1 MTAVGRPAVFLD
13 RDGTV
18 TVERGYVTRPE
29 DLELIP
35 GAGAAVRALN
45 EAGLL
50 AVLVSNQSG
59 VARGLMSEED
69 LACVHRA
76 LEDLLGAEGAEL
88 DAAYYCPNHP
98 DGTVGRY
105 TRDASCRKPALGM
118 LELAT
123 ADRDIDVRT
132 SYMVGDQL
140 TDVGFAAGA
149 GLTMV
154 LVLTGKGRETER
166 AAREKGLE
174 VAATLPDLREAARW
188 IIDRTSCGSTGEE
201 ER

>member
-76 LEDLLGAEGAEL
+76 LEDLLGAEAQ
-88 DAAYYCPNHP
+88 
-98 DGTVGRY
+98 
-105 TRDASCRKPALGM
+105 
-118 LELAT
+118 
-123 ADRDIDVRT
+123 VR
-132 SYMVGDQL
+132 V
-140 TDVGFAAGA
+140 
-149 GLTMV
+149 
-154 LVLTGKGRETER
+154 
-166 AAREKGLE
+166 
-174 VAATLPDLREAARW
+174 
-188 IIDRTSCGSTGEE
+188 
-201 ER
+201 